1 MPEVFI
7 TVVGRLF
14 SVSSS
19 NPSDRKIV
27 VTSALPYANGEI
39 HLGHIVSTYLPAD
52 IFTRYCRSKG
62 YDVVHICASD
72 DFGTPILIRSEQEG
86 KSPEEYV
93 AQWNRRDLQ
102 DFTDLGVIFNL
113 FYKTSSKE
121 NIELTQYFFRM
132 LSENGYINQ
141 RMVLQPYCE
150 NDRKFL
156 PDRYVIGTCPY
167 CGAENQYSDGCE
179 KCGRTFQP
187 GEIKDPKCALCGAPP
202 VQKQSEHF
210 FFRLSQLSDQ
220 LYEWLTENKN
230 LQDEVKNYVLRWI
243 QDGLKD
249 WDITRDMSWGVPIP
263 GAPGKVFYG
272 WFDNHLCYISTA
284 LTYFKRNGVDGK
296 AFWNSAEIYHYIGKD
311 IVYHH
316 YLFLPAMR
324 MGVDEE
330 YKLPDYV
337 PTRGHLML
345 QGNKFSK
352 SRGWYISLRGFLDS
366 FPADYLRYYLAAITS
381 YSQADINFDWDDFHA
396 RINNEL
402 VANIGNF
409 IHRTLNFLKTHHN
422 STVPS
427 PEEYDEV
434 DQAFESRL
442 LAIRAEVES
451 SIEAN
456 EFDRALKKIID
467 FSAECN
473 RYFQKREPWK
483 KGKGS
488 QTCLYLSVN
497 AVKTLAILLEPYL
510 YFSIEPLWMQIGIEE
525 PRRWDEASKID
536 VKPGHKI
543 GEPKI
548 LFRKIEDAEIQR
560 EKARLGKMGNAA
572 DAGEKKPLE
581 AEAKRAK
588 VTFDEFANL
597 DLRIGQVVEAEKLKG
612 SDKLLKL
619 KIDLGGE
626 KRQSISGI
634 AEHYTPEE
642 LKGKMVA
649 VITNLKPR
657 KVFGEIS
664 EVMLLAALDKATDKE
679 HLSLLK
685 PDRDVS
691 AGSKIS

>member
-1 MPEVFI
+1 MVS
-7 TVVGRLF
+7 RLF
-14 SVSSS
+14 SVSS

-62 YDVVHICASD
+62 YNVVHVCASD
-72 DFGTPILIRSEQEG
+72 DFGTPILIRAEQEG
-86 KSPEEYV
+86 KTPEEYV
-93 AQWNRRDLQ
+93 TQWNRRDLQ
-102 DFTDLGVIFNL
+102 DFTDLGIIFNL
-113 FYKTSSKE
+113 FSNTSSNE
-121 NIELTQYFFRM
+121 NIELTQHVFHK

-167 CGAENQYSDGCE
+167 CGAENQYSDSCE

-187 GEIKDPKCALCGAPP
+187 GEIKDPKCALCGAIP
-202 VQKQSEHF
+202 VQRQSEHF
-210 FFRLSQLSDQ
+210 FFRLSQFSER
-220 LYEWLTENKN
+220 LYEWLTQNKN

-263 GAPGKVFYG
+263 EAPGKVFYG
-272 WFDNHLCYISTA
+272 WFDNHLCYISST
-284 LTYFKRNGVDGK
+284 LTYFERRGVDGK

-330 YKLPDYV
+330 YKLPNYI

-352 SRGWYISLRGFLDS
+352 SRGWYVSLRGFLDS

-381 YSQADINFDWDDFHA
+381 YSQSDINFDWDDFHA

-409 IHRTLNFLKTHHN
+409 IHRTLNFIKTHHN
-422 STVPS
+422 GEVPT

-434 DQAFESRL
+434 DQVFEARL
-442 LAIRAEVES
+442 LGIRVEVES
-451 SIEAN
+451 SIETN
-456 EFDRALKKIID
+456 EFDKALKKIID
-467 FSAECN
+467 FSADCN

-483 KGKGS
+483 KGKGDL
-488 QTCLYLSVN
+488 TCLYLSVN

-510 YFSIEPLWMQIGIEE
+510 YSTKPLWTQIGFEK
-525 PRRWDEASKID
+525 PQLWDNASKID
-536 VKPGHKI
+536 VNPGHKI

-560 EKARLGKMGNAA
+560 EKMRLGKTGGSA
-572 DAGEKKPLE
+572 DADRKKLLKSDIGEEETKLVE
-581 AEAKRAK
+581 
-588 VTFDEFANL
+588 VTYDEFAKI
-597 DLRIGQVVEAEKLKG
+597 DLRIGEVVDAERLEG
-612 SDKLLKL
+612 SNKLLKL
-619 KIDLGGE
+619 QIDIGGE
-626 KRQSISGI
+626 RRQSISGI

-642 LKGKMVA
+642 LKGKMVT

-657 KVFGEIS
+657 KVFGEVS
-664 EVMLLAALDKATDKE
+664 EVMLLAALDKVDDKE
-679 HLSLLK
+679 NLALLR

-691 AGSKIS
+691 AGSEVS